1 MAHETPRDRQA
12 ARHPALDPP
21 PSRVAGHETPR
32 DRQAARH
39 PLCLRGLSLDDYTRC
54 IAEAEDDTERQ
65 RMVIRDLPRKL
76 HAMAREQRYRVLHAR
91 PEPSGT
97 RWDALIGGMVEHV
110 AWLNG
115 WENPCWN
122 EAPEW
127 FLAPP
132 WFVTDSPAIRA
143 DAAMYGPGAFIRHGA
158 IPDPLEL
165 DGRGGERF
173 DWMARS

>member
-1 MAHETPRDRQA
+1 MAHGAQP
-12 ARHPALDPP
+12 
-21 PSRVAGHETPR
+21 
-32 DRQAARH
+32 RH
-39 PLCLRGLSLDDYTRC
+39 PLSLRGLSLDDYTGC
-54 IAEAEDDTERQ
+54 IAGAEDDTERQ
-65 RMVIRDLPRKL
+65 RMIIRDLPRKL
-76 HAMAREQRYRVLHAR
+76 HAMTREQRYRTLHAR
-91 PEPSGT
+91 PAPSST

-115 WENPCWN
+115 WENPRWN

-132 WFVTDSPAIRA
+132 WFVTDSPSIRA

-165 DGRGGERF
+165 DERGGERF
-173 DWMARS
+173 AWMARS

>member
-1 MAHETPRDRQA
+1 MTAMDGMTADEA
-12 ARHPALDPP
+12 PP
-21 PSRVAGHETPR
+21 G
-32 DRQAARH
+32 RQAARH
-39 PLCLRGLSLDDYTRC
+39 PLRLRGLSLDDYTRC

-65 RMVIRDLPRKL
+65 RMIIRDLPRKL
-76 HAMAREQRYRVLHAR
+76 HAMAREQRYRMLHAR
-91 PEPSGT
+91 PAPSGT

-115 WENPCWN
+115 WENPRWN